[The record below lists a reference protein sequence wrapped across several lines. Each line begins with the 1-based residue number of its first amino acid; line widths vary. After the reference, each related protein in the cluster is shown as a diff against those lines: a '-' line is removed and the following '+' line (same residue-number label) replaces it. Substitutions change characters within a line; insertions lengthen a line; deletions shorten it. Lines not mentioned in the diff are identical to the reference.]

1 MTKQNKLPQ
10 DVWEAVIAMANA
22 MRRKASAEELAN
34 LAAALR
40 LARRRQGL
48 THDDVAGMLME

>member
-10 DVWEAVIAMANA
+10 DVWEAVIAMAGA
-22 MRRKASAEELAN
+22 MRRKALAEEVAN

-40 LARRRQGL
+40 LAKRRHSF

>member
-10 DVWEAVIAMANA
+10 DVWEALIAVANA
-22 MRRKASAEELAN
+22 MRRKASAGELAN

-40 LARRRQGL
+40 LARRRHGL
-48 THDDVAGMLME
+48 TRDDVAGMLME